1 MSQSISPEVSSFLTT
16 SYASLRSHISDRDTG
31 RPLPSPSVLQ
41 TSRASILT
49 STLPATGLGR
59 EATVKHL
66 LTDVAPGLNNAS
78 LSSRYFGFV
87 VGGVLPVAEA
97 ADNIVSALDQNVATH
112 LPNDS
117 VATDVE
123 DAALK
128 LLIDLLNLGKGEDW
142 PSRLFTTGATGSNI
156 VALVCGREAVIGHRL
171 AAVGRGDVTVAKAGL
186 LGACVAAGV
195 RRVQV
200 LTSGGHSSLVKAASI
215 VGIGHDE
222 VKELGL
228 SKEEPWRLD
237 LDAVEAELEKGEA
250 EGTVSII
257 SVSAGEVNTGRFAT
271 NALDM
276 PKLRSL
282 ADKFGAWVHVDGAF
296 GIFARVLPE
305 SEQYNI
311 LRAQTAGLELA
322 DSITV
327 DGHKILNVPYDT
339 GIFLSRHPSINAQAF
354 SNPNAAYLATSATAT
369 IQSPLNIGLENSR
382 RFRALP
388 TYAALVGEGRTGV
401 THMVERMVGLARRIA
416 AFVRDS
422 PDYEF
427 LPDPSASVESTFIIV
442 LFRARD
448 RAVNEELVG
457 RINASGLMYVSP
469 TAWEGEKA
477 VRLAVSNWRVDVERD
492 FEVVRGVLEAV
503 VKP

>member
-16 SYASLRSHISDRDTG
+16 SYASLRTHISERDTG
-31 RPLPSPSVLQ
+31 RPLPAASSLQ
-41 TSRASILT
+41 SGRSSLA
-49 STLPATGLGR
+49 STLPTTGLGR

-66 LTDVAPGLNNAS
+66 LADLAPGLNNAS

-112 LPNDS
+112 LPGDS
-117 VATDVE
+117 IATDVE

-128 LLIDLLNLGKGEDW
+128 LLIDLLNLGKAEDW

-156 VALVCGREAVIGHRL
+156 VALVCGREAVIAHRL
-171 AAVGRGDVTVAKAGL
+171 AAVGKGETTTVAKAGL
-186 LGACVAAGV
+186 LGACMEAGV

-200 LTSGGHSSLVKAASI
+200 LTSGGHSSLVKAASV

-228 SKEEPWRLD
+228 SKEESWRLD
-237 LDAVEAELEKGEA
+237 LDAVERELEKGEA

-339 GIFLSRHPSINAQAF
+339 GIFLSRHPTINSQAF

-388 TYAALVGEGRTGV
+388 TYAALVSEGRTGV
-401 THMVERMVGLARRIA
+401 THMVERMVALARRIA

-427 LPDPSASVESTFIIV
+427 LPDPAASVESTFIIV

-448 RAVNEELVG
+448 RAANGELVG

-503 VKP
+503 VKA